1 MYVNYEYY
9 KSLYGEKAITEADFN
24 RLYDKAEIV
33 IDNEVSAFG
42 VNKLEVAFPTNEKS
56 AKRVKQCICEIIQK
70 TAEAENAKSVYE
82 SASGYVE
89 RADGT
94 VVGKVVTSVSAGNES
109 ISYSSKSNQSKTW
122 AEKVALGEE
131 KIEDEYQRIIR
142 QYLSGVS
149 DDNGVNLLFGG
160 RYPYRVEKQ

>member
-1 MYVNYEYY
+1 MAYIDYEYY
-9 KSLYGEKAITEADFN
+9 KSLYGEKAVPEADFN

-109 ISYSSKSNQSKTW
+109 ISYSNIDTDVNKALASVEGKEKAVYSFIIYDYSYFSNSFIAQK
-122 AEKVALGEE
+122 
-131 KIEDEYQRIIR
+131 D
-142 QYLSGVS
+142 
-149 DDNGVNLLFGG
+149 
-160 RYPYRVEKQ
+160 